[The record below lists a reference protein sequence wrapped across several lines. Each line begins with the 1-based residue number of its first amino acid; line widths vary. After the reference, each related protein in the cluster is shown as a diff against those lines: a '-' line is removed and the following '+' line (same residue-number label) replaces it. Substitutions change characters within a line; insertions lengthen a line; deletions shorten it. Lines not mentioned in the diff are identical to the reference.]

1 MSSVGASGRLDAL
14 LDAPSRVVGVV
25 GVVGLVVLPFVLSQ
39 NQVSTWT
46 TYLTFAILALS
57 IDLVWGYTGLLT
69 LGHAAFFGAGAYL
82 SAKLLKGVPAVPD
95 LAVVFLLAPAFCAV
109 LTLVIGW
116 FLFSANV
123 SDSYFAISTLIVS
136 VVFSRVA
143 GEFVGF
149 LGGFNGIYSIP
160 SLEIAGF
167 EPNATTTY
175 LYVLAVLIGLF
186 LLSRAIVTSA
196 FGRQL
201 RGIREDRERTEL
213 FGYNTEVARLLV
225 FVISG
230 AMAGLAGG
238 LYATVDGFVSPP
250 LLGFVLSTEAVI
262 WVAVGGRGTL
272 VGAVLGA
279 ILIQYLNSSLSEA
292 LLNFWQI
299 ALALVFIAVVLGAPR
314 GLVGKLEAVTDR
326 LQTRRASQR
335 AGPDA
340 DTDAT
345 GGNDD

>member
-1 MSSVGASGRLDAL
+1 MSSTETTDRLDAVL
-14 LDAPSRVVGVV
+14 ANPSRLLAVGGLLV
-25 GVVGLVVLPFVLSQ
+25 LVVVPFVLSGS
-39 NQVSTWT
+39 QVSTWT
-46 TYLTFAILALS
+46 TYLTFAILALA

-82 SAKLLKGVPAVPD
+82 SAKLLTEVPAVPD
-95 LAVVFLLAPAFCAV
+95 LVVVFALAPAFTAL
-109 LTLVIGW
+109 LTLAIGW

-136 VVFSRVA
+136 IVFARVA

-149 LGGFNGIYSIP
+149 LGGFNGIYGIP
-160 SLEIAGF
+160 SIEIAGF
-167 EPNATTTY
+167 EPNAPTTY
-175 LYVLAVLIGLF
+175 LFVLGVLVALF

-201 RGIREDRERTEL
+201 RGIREDRERTEM

-225 FVISG
+225 FVVSG

-279 ILIQYLNSSLSEA
+279 LLIQYLNSSLSEA

-314 GLVGKLEAVTDR
+314 GLVGRLEDATDR
-326 LQTRRASQR
+326 LRARRSPDG
-335 AGPDA
+335 GPA
-340 DTDAT
+340 DSEAEPT
-345 GGNDD
+345 GVNDD

>member
-1 MSSVGASGRLDAL
+1 MSSAETTDRLDAAL
-14 LDAPSRVVGVV
+14 ADPSRLLAVGGVV
-25 GVVGLVVLPFVLSQ
+25 VLAVLPFVLSSSQ
-39 NQVSTWT
+39 ISTWT
-46 TYLTFAILALS
+46 TYLAFAILALA

-82 SAKLLKGVPAVPD
+82 TAKLLTTVPALPD
-95 LAVVFLLAPAFCAV
+95 IVVVFVLAPALGAA
-109 LTLVIGW
+109 LTLAIGW

-136 VVFSRVA
+136 VVFARVA

-149 LGGFNGIYSIP
+149 LGGFNGIYGIP
-160 SLEIAGF
+160 TIQIAGV
-167 EPNATTTY
+167 EPNGPTTY
-175 LYVLAVLIGLF
+175 LLVLAVLVALF

-201 RGIREDRERTEL
+201 RGIREDRERTDL

-279 ILIQYLNSSLSEA
+279 ILIQYLNSSLSDA
-292 LLNFWQI
+292 LVNFWEM
-299 ALALVFIAVVLGAPR
+299 ALALVFVAVVLGAPR
-314 GLVGKLEAVTDR
+314 GVVGKLEDATDQIR
-326 LQTRRASQR
+326 DRRRGSA
-335 AGPDA
+335 AA
-340 DTDAT
+340 DTDPDQS
-345 GGNDD
+345 GVNDD

>member
-1 MSSVGASGRLDAL
+1 MSAGITDRVDAL
-14 LDAPSRVVGVV
+14 LDAPSRALAVG
-25 GVVGLVVLPFVLSQ
+25 GLVVLVAIPFVLPASR
-39 NQVSTWT
+39 VSAWT
-46 TYLTFAILALS
+46 TYLTFAILALA

-82 SAKLLKGVPAVPD
+82 TAKLLKGVAVIPD
-95 LAVVFLLAPAFCAV
+95 VVVVFLLAPLFCAV

-136 VVFSRVA
+136 IVFSRVA

-160 SLEIAGF
+160 SLTIFGF
-167 EPNATTTY
+167 EPNTPTTY
-175 LYVLAVLIGLF
+175 LFVLGVLVVLF
-186 LLSRAIVTSA
+186 VLSRGIVTSA

-225 FVISG
+225 FVLSG

-279 ILIQYLNSSLSEA
+279 LLIQYLNSSLSEA
-292 LLNFWQI
+292 LLDFWQI
-299 ALALVFIAVVLGAPR
+299 ALALVFIAVVIGAPR
-314 GLVGKLEAVTDR
+314 GLVGKLEDATDYLR
-326 LQTRRASQR
+326 QRRA
-335 AGPDA
+335 AGAGVESPEV
-340 DTDAT
+340 
-345 GGNDD
+345 NDD

>member
-1 MSSVGASGRLDAL
+1 MSTAVGDRVDRL
-14 LDAPSRVVGVV
+14 LDAPSRALAVGGLVV
-25 GVVGLVVLPFVLSQ
+25 LVVLPFVLPASR
-39 NQVSTWT
+39 VSTWT
-46 TYLTFAILALS
+46 TYLTFAILALA

-82 SAKLLKGVPAVPD
+82 TAKLLNGVPAIPD
-95 LAVVFLLAPAFCAV
+95 VAVVFLLAPAFAAV
-109 LTLVIGW
+109 LTLAIGW
-116 FLFSANV
+116 FLFSADV

-136 VVFSRVA
+136 IVFSRIA

-149 LGGFNGIYSIP
+149 LGGFNGIYGIP
-160 SLEIAGF
+160 SLTIFGF
-167 EPNATTTY
+167 EPNTPTTY
-175 LYVLAVLIGLF
+175 LFVLGVLVVLF
-186 LLSRAIVTSA
+186 VLSRGIVTSA

-225 FVISG
+225 FVFSG

-279 ILIQYLNSSLSEA
+279 LLIQYLNSSLSEA

-299 ALALVFIAVVLGAPR
+299 ALALVFVTVVIAAPS
-314 GLVGKLEAVTDR
+314 GLVGKLEEVTDR
-326 LQTRRASQR
+326 LRERRA
-335 AGPDA
+335 
-340 DTDAT
+340 T
-345 GGNDD
+345 GTGVETPEVNDD